1 MLMPGR
7 EAYAEA
13 VQNPDNFGLPLL
25 RRLRLVRDSQTGDP
39 MAWPGAFGIVFR
51 MENSQGD
58 ARAVK
63 CFTSAY
69 PIRAERYQAVSEYF
83 DTLFS
88 RNTPS
93 VRFLAESYYTSQG
106 IQVGRRWQPVLV
118 MDWVEGELF
127 NRHLA
132 ALCAGKD
139 PTPQLLELARTWT
152 QLVRALRADRL
163 VHGDLQHGNIL
174 VTPEG
179 AVKLIDYD
187 GMCVPLLIGR
197 FVLEGGHPNYQH
209 PCRLQ
214 QYNER
219 LDEFSALVILAG
231 LVIIAAYPSLWERHD
246 LRRNVLFQESD
257 FKNPENSA
265 LFAELGTLDHPAVR
279 IVTQAMRR
287 ACFARS
293 TDEIPRFDEVAA
305 ALGL

>member
-1 MLMPGR
+1 MQMPDR
-7 EAYAEA
+7 TAYLEA
-13 VQNPDNFGLPLL
+13 VQNPENFGLALL
-25 RRLRLVRDSQTGDP
+25 RRLSLVRDPETNAP

-51 MENSQGD
+51 MENSRGE

-63 CFTSAY
+63 CFTSPY
-69 PIRAERYQAVSEYF
+69 PIRAERYEAVSDYF

-93 VRFLAESYYTSQG
+93 VRFLAESYYARQG

-118 MDWVEGELF
+118 MEWVEGELF
-127 NRHLA
+127 NRHVG
-132 ALCAGKD
+132 ALCAQGYPKA
-139 PTPQLLELARTWT
+139 QLLALARTWT
-152 QLVRALRADRL
+152 ELVRALRADRL
-163 VHGDLQHGNIL
+163 VHGDLQHGNML

-209 PCRLQ
+209 PQRVQ

-219 LDEFSALVILAG
+219 LDEFSALIVLAALVILA
-231 LVIIAAYPSLWERHD
+231 AYPDLWERYNIQ
-246 LRRNVLFQESD
+246 RNLLFQESD
-257 FKNPENSA
+257 FKDPEKSA
-265 LFAELGTLDHPAVR
+265 LFAELDMLENPAVH
-279 IVTQAMRR
+279 IVTQALRR
-287 ACFARS
+287 ACIARS
-293 TDEIPRFDEVAA
+293 TDDIPSFDAVAG

>member
-7 EAYAEA
+7 QAYAEA
-13 VQNPDNFGLPLL
+13 VLNPDNFGLPLL
-25 RRLRLVRDSQTGDP
+25 RRLRLVCEPKTNSP

-51 MENSQGD
+51 MENSQGE

-69 PIRAERYQAVSEYF
+69 PIRAERYEAVSDYF

-88 RNTPS
+88 RNNPS
-93 VRFLAESYYTSQG
+93 VRFLAESYYARQG
-106 IQVGRRWQPVLV
+106 IQVGRHWYPVLV
-118 MDWVEGELF
+118 MEWVEGDLF
-127 NRHLA
+127 NRHLGA
-132 ALCAGKD
+132 VCAQND
-139 PTPQLLELARTWT
+139 PQPQLMALARTWT
-152 QLVRALRADRL
+152 EVVRALRADRL

-179 AVKLIDYD
+179 IIKLIDYD

-209 PCRLQ
+209 PRRVQ
-214 QYNER
+214 QYDER
-219 LDEFSALVILAG
+219 LDEFSALTILSGLVILA
-231 LVIIAAYPSLWERHD
+231 AYPELWARYD
-246 LRRNVLFQESD
+246 IQRNVLFQESD

-265 LFAELGTLDHPAVR
+265 LFAELDTLDHPAVH

-287 ACFARS
+287 ACFAR
-293 TDEIPRFDEVAA
+293 TTAEIPHFGDVAA